1 MPVSQSVC
9 DRFEV
14 LGGLAMAPPDARCLS
29 SGRRIPIEV
38 PSLGDEGTGAQLRNG
53 SFHRSMAETHSALV
67 VGGINDCNNGE
78 QARAAD
84 RLALRRRG
92 DSASG
97 WR

>member
-1 MPVSQSVC
+1 
-9 DRFEV
+9 
-14 LGGLAMAPPDARCLS
+14 
-29 SGRRIPIEV
+29 
-38 PSLGDEGTGAQLRNG
+38 
-53 SFHRSMAETHSALV
+53 MAETHSALV